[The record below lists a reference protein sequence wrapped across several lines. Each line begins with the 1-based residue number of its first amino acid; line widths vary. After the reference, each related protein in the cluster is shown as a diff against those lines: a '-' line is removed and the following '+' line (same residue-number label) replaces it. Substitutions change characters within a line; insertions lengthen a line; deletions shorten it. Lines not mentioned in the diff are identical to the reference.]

1 MHHDT
6 ISLDPLHWKDYI
18 NLQSSQPNQLLI
30 DTLWKTTIVLDITHC
45 QHEASSSLSD
55 SLGAGAECL
64 RRRRKQGKSSI
75 YFAWKQSGFIKMV
88 F

>member
-18 NLQSSQPNQLLI
+18 NLQSSQLNQLLI
-30 DTLWKTTIVLDITHC
+30 DTLGRTITHC

-75 YFAWKQSGFIKMV
+75 YFAWKQSGLIQMV